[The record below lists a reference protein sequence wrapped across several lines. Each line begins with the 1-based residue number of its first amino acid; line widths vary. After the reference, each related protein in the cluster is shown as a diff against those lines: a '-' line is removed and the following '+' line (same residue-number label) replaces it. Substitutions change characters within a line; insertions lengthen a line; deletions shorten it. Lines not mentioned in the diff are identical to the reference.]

1 MKKELDGN
9 GYWEKLGQGGRLL
22 KKLFKMNFSMRIKLN
37 EQQRLVQLLADL
49 LAFGLSIQDSL
60 HFLLKIEIKNKCSI
74 QKMEQDLS
82 EGRYVY
88 QIFAHLQLSPIYIAQ
103 LSLADVHGDLSGTL
117 GNIAKQLDMW
127 QKQRK
132 KLWKILL
139 YPLTLFC
146 ILLSVVMGMN
156 YFLLPQL
163 RLTGQKGPAISFLR
177 YMPIVTFALVIL
189 VVLGVASG
197 KIYLR
202 NKTALYQANLFVSVP
217 LIGGYAQMYYTAF
230 FALEWGKLLLQGL
243 ELKEIVEIMSGEGAT
258 RLMQEMAN
266 ELRKGFEEGKS
277 IADKIQEWPFLL
289 KGFEQVIEQ
298 GEVKG
303 ILGKEMVFYAE
314 QLSKNLL
321 EKVQYFFN
329 LFQPFL
335 FLLIAILIISVYGSL
350 LLPIYNEMERLI

>member
-1 MKKELDGN
+1 MKV
-9 GYWEKLGQGGRLL
+9 KL
-22 KKLFKMNFSMRIKLN
+22 S

-60 HFLLKIEIKNKCSI
+60 HFLLKIEVKNKDRI
-74 QKMEQDLS
+74 QKMELDLS
-82 EGRYVY
+82 EGSYVY
-88 QIFAHLQLSPIYIAQ
+88 QIFSHLELSPVYIAQ
-103 LSLADVHGDLSGTL
+103 ISLADVHGDLSGTL
-117 GNIAKQLDMW
+117 DNIAKQLYIW

-146 ILLSVVMGMN
+146 ILLSVVIGMN

-163 RLTGQKGPAISFLR
+163 RLTGQKSPSIYFLR
-177 YMPIVTFALVIL
+177 YMPVVTFVLIIF
-189 VVLGVASG
+189 VVLAVVSG
-197 KIYLR
+197 KMYLR
-202 NKTALYQANLFVSVP
+202 KKTALYQSHLFAGAP
-217 LIGGYAQMYYTAF
+217 LIGSYAQIYYTSF

-243 ELKEIVEIMSGEGAT
+243 ELKEIVEIMSGEGTT
-258 RLMQEMAN
+258 RLMKEMAN

-289 KGFEQVIEQ
+289 KGFKQVIEQ

-314 QLSKNLL
+314 QLSKRLL